1 MANGI
6 QFKKITLKN
15 FLSFGSQPTTI
26 SLTGNRI
33 TVVLG
38 RNLDTGGDE
47 SKNGVGKS
55 AVIDALA
62 YCLYGKTIRDVSN
75 AKLVNKMMR
84 KGQGMLVILELDTP
98 SGSYR
103 IERGESPSKLK
114 LYRKELDNDDDFL
127 ARDGRTYIYDISR
140 NKNET
145 TAAIEGIIGFDIKLF
160 EFLIVNSSES
170 VPFMKL
176 TEQKKRE
183 IAERLMGLNL
193 LTERADVLKEER
205 KGKKTELVAVDS
217 AFAATEQA
225 NKRIEQQ
232 ISDLKSRES
241 MWETKRKTDITN
253 LRSQIEKLSGVNI
266 EEQIEILELLATI
279 DEEDKRIS
287 AERRS
292 INLEL
297 SQANRDLTDIR
308 KNITRQTKQQEE
320 LSEQKKKIDKNTC
333 PTCNQHWVAD
343 PTIVDK
349 IIAEINDI
357 NKFVAD
363 SKSDIET
370 AETKIKLVETKM
382 QENDHEATELA
393 KTVDDVGDF
402 DLIFDSVKEAN
413 EAGMIAETNQKR
425 IEELENSINP
435 HSMTIQ
441 GLMKDAIKEV
451 DKTESFELQKLI
463 AHYNYLIDLLQSK
476 DSFLR
481 KAVIDRWLP
490 KLNGRIQHHL
500 EILELPFK
508 VRLTNELGMEI
519 TDFNENFDWG
529 NLSRGQR
536 QRVTIALN
544 LAFQDLFEATNH
556 PLSLL
561 MIDELVDSGICSRGA
576 ERALE
581 AFQET
586 CDGKDK
592 RVFLITHR
600 QDISDNVVASGGDSM
615 LVELK
620 NRIST
625 IDEEEYELS

>member
-26 SLTGNRI
+26 SLTGKRI

-84 KGQGMLVILELDTP
+84 KGQGMLVILEMDTP

-193 LTERADVLKEER
+193 LTERADVLKEDR
-205 KGKKTELVAVDS
+205 KLKKTELVAVDS

-241 MWETKRKTDITN
+241 M
-253 LRSQIEKLSGVNI
+253 
-266 EEQIEILELLATI
+266 
-279 DEEDKRIS
+279 
-287 AERRS
+287 
-292 INLEL
+292 
-297 SQANRDLTDIR
+297 
-308 KNITRQTKQQEE
+308 
-320 LSEQKKKIDKNTC
+320 
-333 PTCNQHWVAD
+333 
-343 PTIVDK
+343 
-349 IIAEINDI
+349 
-357 NKFVAD
+357 
-363 SKSDIET
+363 
-370 AETKIKLVETKM
+370 
-382 QENDHEATELA
+382 
-393 KTVDDVGDF
+393 
-402 DLIFDSVKEAN
+402 
-413 EAGMIAETNQKR
+413 
-425 IEELENSINP
+425 
-435 HSMTIQ
+435 
-441 GLMKDAIKEV
+441 
-451 DKTESFELQKLI
+451 
-463 AHYNYLIDLLQSK
+463 
-476 DSFLR
+476 
-481 KAVIDRWLP
+481 
-490 KLNGRIQHHL
+490 
-500 EILELPFK
+500 
-508 VRLTNELGMEI
+508 
-519 TDFNENFDWG
+519 
-529 NLSRGQR
+529 
-536 QRVTIALN
+536 
-544 LAFQDLFEATNH
+544 
-556 PLSLL
+556 
-561 MIDELVDSGICSRGA
+561 
-576 ERALE
+576 
-581 AFQET
+581 
-586 CDGKDK
+586 
-592 RVFLITHR
+592 
-600 QDISDNVVASGGDSM
+600 
-615 LVELK
+615 
-620 NRIST
+620 
-625 IDEEEYELS
+625 